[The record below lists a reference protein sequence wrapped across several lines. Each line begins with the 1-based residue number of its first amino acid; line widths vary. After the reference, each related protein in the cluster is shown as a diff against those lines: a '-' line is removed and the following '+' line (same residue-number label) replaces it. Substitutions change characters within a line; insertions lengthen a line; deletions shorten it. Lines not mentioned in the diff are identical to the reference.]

1 MEKIKSAKLR
11 QTLEDLQV
19 ALEEFEDI
27 PDAAKVEELRLKTRA
42 LLNRLNR
49 QIEDLDL

>member
-1 MEKIKSAKLR
+1 VEKIKSAKLR
-11 QTLEDLQV
+11 QTLEDLQT

-27 PDAAKVEELRLKTRA
+27 PDTAKVDEFRQKTRA